1 MAKNCGP
8 ICCRDRAK
16 CLKAMAHP
24 ARLAMLEKL
33 LGGERCVCELQEL
46 VRSDITTVSKH
57 LSLMRQA
64 GLVVSRRSGLKIFYR
79 LKDPRLAEML
89 GFVGTIFGGASRRKA
104 EASR

>member
-1 MAKNCGP
+1 MAKNCGSVS
-8 ICCRDRAK
+8 CRDRAK

-33 LGGERCVCELQEL
+33 LGGERCVCELQAL

-64 GLVVSRRSGLKIFYR
+64 GLVTSRRSGLKIFYR
-79 LKDPRLAEML
+79 LRDPRLAEML
-89 GFVGTIFGGASRRKA
+89 GFVGTLFGASYRRKLA
-104 EASR
+104 VDR